1 MPSRSYL
8 RRTQP
13 HIDIEVRESGND
25 AHEMA
30 IGVYDPEYVAMLFP
44 TDARSGFPTS
54 DLARV
59 LSSEVSNADK
69 ERILN
74 RLQRQDGTFMPSDLT
89 DEDVFALVPPRF
101 VMSDQVNI
109 QRWRDYLASD
119 VLPFMRD
126 ELKAA
131 DVVPEVNST
140 TNSNDNNNNKNNV
153 TE

>member
-13 HIDIEVRESGND
+13 HIDIEVREAGND
-25 AHEMA
+25 AHNMA
-30 IGVYDPEYVAMLFP
+30 IGVYDPEYVAMLYP

-59 LSSEVSNADK
+59 LSSEVSNAEK

-74 RLQRQDGTFMPSDLT
+74 RLQREDGTYLPSDLT

-101 VMSDQVNI
+101 VLGDQVNI

-126 ELKAA
+126 ELKSV
-131 DVVPEVNST
+131 DVVPEINSHN
-140 TNSNDNNNNKNNV
+140 NSDANNG
-153 TE
+153 TAE

>member
-13 HIDIEVRESGND
+13 HIDIEVREAGND
-25 AHEMA
+25 AHNMA
-30 IGVYDPEYVAMLFP
+30 IGVYDPEYVAMLYP

-59 LSSEVSNADK
+59 LSSEVSNAEK

-74 RLQRQDGTFMPSDLT
+74 RLQREDGTYLPSDLT

-101 VMSDQVNI
+101 VLGDQVNI

-126 ELKAA
+126 ELKSV
-131 DVVPEVNST
+131 DVVPEINSP
-140 TNSNDNNNNKNNV
+140 NNNDANNG
-153 TE
+153 TAE

>member
-13 HIDIEVRESGND
+13 HIDIEVRETGND
-25 AHEMA
+25 AHDMS
-30 IGVYDPEYVAMLFP
+30 IGVYDPEYVAMLYP

-59 LSSEVSNADK
+59 LSSEVSNAEK

-74 RLQRQDGTFMPSDLT
+74 RLQREDGTYLPSDLT

-101 VMSDQVNI
+101 VLGDQVNI

-126 ELKAA
+126 ELKSV
-131 DVVPEVNST
+131 DVVPEINSP
-140 TNSNDNNNNKNNV
+140 NNNDANNG
-153 TE
+153 TAE

>member
-25 AHEMA
+25 AHNMA
-30 IGVYDPEYVAMLFP
+30 IGVYDPEYVAMLYP

-59 LSSEVSNADK
+59 LSSEVSNAEK

-74 RLQRQDGTFMPSDLT
+74 RLQREDGTYLPSDLT

-101 VMSDQVNI
+101 VLGDQVNI

-126 ELKAA
+126 ELKSV
-131 DVVPEVNST
+131 DVVPEINSP
-140 TNSNDNNNNKNNV
+140 NNNDANNNG
-153 TE
+153 TAE

>member
-13 HIDIEVRESGND
+13 HIDIEVRETGND
-25 AHEMA
+25 AHDMS
-30 IGVYDPEYVAMLFP
+30 IGVYDPEYVAMLYP

-59 LSSEVSNADK
+59 LSSEVSNAEK

-74 RLQRQDGTFMPSDLT
+74 RLQREDGTYLPSDLT

-101 VMSDQVNI
+101 VLGDQVTI

-119 VLPFMRD
+119 VLPYMRD
-126 ELKAA
+126 ELKSV
-131 DVVPEVNST
+131 DVVPEINSP
-140 TNSNDNNNNKNNV
+140 NNNDANNG
-153 TE
+153 TAE

>member
-13 HIDIEVRESGND
+13 HIDIEVREAGND
-25 AHEMA
+25 AHNMA
-30 IGVYDPEYVAMLFP
+30 IGVYDPEYVAMLYP

-59 LSSEVSNADK
+59 LSSEVSNVEK

-74 RLQRQDGTFMPSDLT
+74 RLQREDGTYLPSDLT

-101 VMSDQVNI
+101 VLGDQVNI

-126 ELKAA
+126 ELKSV
-131 DVVPEVNST
+131 DVVPEINSP
-140 TNSNDNNNNKNNV
+140 NNDANNG

>member
-1 MPSRSYL
+1 MPNRSYI

-13 HIDIEVRESGND
+13 DVDMSPQSSSND
-25 AHEMA
+25 LHDMA
-30 IGVYDPEYVAMLFP
+30 IGVYDPKYVEMIYP

-59 LSSEVSNADK
+59 LSSEVSSADK

-74 RLQRQDGTFMPSDLT
+74 RLGRETGEFLPSDLT

-101 VMSDQVNI
+101 VLNDQTTI

-119 VLPFMRD
+119 VLPYMRD
-126 ELKAA
+126 EFKQIDLAPDAKNAV
-131 DVVPEVNST
+131 DNSNNST
-140 TNSNDNNNNKNNV
+140 SDGTA
-153 TE
+153 E

>member
-13 HIDIEVRESGND
+13 HIDIEVREAGND
-25 AHEMA
+25 AHTMA
-30 IGVYDPEYVAMLFP
+30 IGVYDPEYVAMLYP

-59 LSSEVSNADK
+59 LSSEVSNAEK

-74 RLQRQDGTFMPSDLT
+74 RLQREDGTYLPSDLT

-101 VMSDQVNI
+101 VLGDQVNI

-126 ELKAA
+126 ELKSV
-131 DVVPEVNST
+131 DVVPEINS
-140 TNSNDNNNNKNNV
+140 SNNNDANNG
-153 TE
+153 TAE

>member
-13 HIDIEVRESGND
+13 HIDIEVREAGND
-25 AHEMA
+25 AHNMA
-30 IGVYDPEYVAMLFP
+30 IGVYDPEYVAMLYP

-74 RLQRQDGTFMPSDLT
+74 RLQREDGTYLPSDLT

-101 VMSDQVNI
+101 VLGDQVNI

-126 ELKAA
+126 ELKSV
-131 DVVPEVNST
+131 DVVPEINS
-140 TNSNDNNNNKNNV
+140 SNNNDANNG
-153 TE
+153 TAE

>member
-13 HIDIEVRESGND
+13 HIDIEVREAGND
-25 AHEMA
+25 AHTMA
-30 IGVYDPEYVAMLFP
+30 IGVYDPEYVAMLYP

-59 LSSEVSNADK
+59 LSSEVSNAEK

-74 RLQRQDGTFMPSDLT
+74 RLQREDGTYLPSDLT
-89 DEDVFALVPPRF
+89 DDDVFALVPPRF
-101 VMSDQVNI
+101 VLGDQVNI

-126 ELKAA
+126 ELKSV
-131 DVVPEVNST
+131 DVVPEINSP
-140 TNSNDNNNNKNNV
+140 NNNDANNG
-153 TE
+153 TAE

>member
-13 HIDIEVRESGND
+13 HIDIEVRETGND
-25 AHEMA
+25 AHDMS
-30 IGVYDPEYVAMLFP
+30 IGVYDPEYVAMLYP

-59 LSSEVSNADK
+59 LSSEVSNAEK

-74 RLQRQDGTFMPSDLT
+74 RLQREDGTYLPSDLT

-101 VMSDQVNI
+101 VLGDQVNI

-126 ELKAA
+126 ELKSV
-131 DVVPEVNST
+131 DVVPEINSP
-140 TNSNDNNNNKNNV
+140 NNDANNG
-153 TE
+153 TAE

>member
-13 HIDIEVRESGND
+13 HIDIEVREAGND
-25 AHEMA
+25 AHTMS
-30 IGVYDPEYVAMLFP
+30 IGVYDPEYVAMLYP

-59 LSSEVSNADK
+59 LSSEVSNAEK

-74 RLQRQDGTFMPSDLT
+74 RLQREDGTYLPSDLT

-101 VMSDQVNI
+101 VLGDQVNI

-126 ELKAA
+126 EFKSV
-131 DVVPEVNST
+131 DVVPEINSP
-140 TNSNDNNNNKNNV
+140 NNDANNG
-153 TE
+153 TAE

>member
-13 HIDIEVRESGND
+13 HIDIEVREAGND
-25 AHEMA
+25 AHIMA
-30 IGVYDPEYVAMLFP
+30 IGVYDPEYVAMLYP

-59 LSSEVSNADK
+59 LSSEVSNAEK

-74 RLQRQDGTFMPSDLT
+74 RLQREDGTYLPSDLT

-101 VMSDQVNI
+101 VLGDQVNI

-126 ELKAA
+126 ELKSV
-131 DVVPEVNST
+131 DVVPEINSP
-140 TNSNDNNNNKNNV
+140 NNNDANNG
-153 TE
+153 TAE

>member
-13 HIDIEVRESGND
+13 NIDIEVRESGND
-25 AHEMA
+25 AHNMA
-30 IGVYDPEYVAMLFP
+30 IGVYDPVYVAMLYP

-59 LSSEVSNADK
+59 LSSEVSNAEK

-74 RLQRQDGTFMPSDLT
+74 RLQREDGTYLPSDLT

-101 VMSDQVNI
+101 VLGDQVNI

-126 ELKAA
+126 ELKSV
-131 DVVPEVNST
+131 DVVPEINSP
-140 TNSNDNNNNKNNV
+140 NNNDANNG
-153 TE
+153 TAE

>member
-13 HIDIEVRESGND
+13 HIDIEVRETGND
-25 AHEMA
+25 AHDMS
-30 IGVYDPEYVAMLFP
+30 IGVYDPEYVAMLYP

-59 LSSEVSNADK
+59 LSSEVSNAEK

-74 RLQRQDGTFMPSDLT
+74 RLQREDGTYLPSDLT

-101 VMSDQVNI
+101 VLGDQVNI

-126 ELKAA
+126 ELTSL
-131 DVVPEVNST
+131 DVVPEINSP
-140 TNSNDNNNNKNNV
+140 NNNDANNG

>member
-13 HIDIEVRESGND
+13 HIDIEVRETGND
-25 AHEMA
+25 AHDMS
-30 IGVYDPEYVAMLFP
+30 IGVYDPEYVAMLYP

-59 LSSEVSNADK
+59 LSSEVSNAEK

-74 RLQRQDGTFMPSDLT
+74 RLQREDGTYLPSDLT

-101 VMSDQVNI
+101 VLGDQVNI

-119 VLPFMRD
+119 VLPYMRD
-126 ELKAA
+126 ELKSV
-131 DVVPEVNST
+131 DVVPEINSP
-140 TNSNDNNNNKNNV
+140 NNNDANNG
-153 TE
+153 TAE

>member
-13 HIDIEVRESGND
+13 HIDIEVRETGND
-25 AHEMA
+25 AHVMS
-30 IGVYDPEYVAMLFP
+30 IGVYDPEYVAMLYP

-59 LSSEVSNADK
+59 LSSEVSNAEK

-74 RLQRQDGTFMPSDLT
+74 RLQREDGTYLPSDLT

-101 VMSDQVNI
+101 VLGDQVNI

-119 VLPFMRD
+119 VLPYMRD
-126 ELKAA
+126 ELKSV
-131 DVVPEVNST
+131 DVVPEINSP
-140 TNSNDNNNNKNNV
+140 NNNDANNG
-153 TE
+153 TAE

>member
-13 HIDIEVRESGND
+13 HIDIEFRESGND
-25 AHEMA
+25 AHNMA
-30 IGVYDPEYVAMLFP
+30 IGVYDPEYVAMLYP

-59 LSSEVSNADK
+59 LSSEVSNAEK

-74 RLQRQDGTFMPSDLT
+74 RLQREDGTYLPSDLT

-101 VMSDQVNI
+101 VLGDQVNI

-126 ELKAA
+126 ELKSV
-131 DVVPEVNST
+131 DVVPEINSP
-140 TNSNDNNNNKNNV
+140 NNNDANNG
-153 TE
+153 TAE

>member
-25 AHEMA
+25 AHNMA
-30 IGVYDPEYVAMLFP
+30 IGVYDPEYVAMLYP

-59 LSSEVSNADK
+59 LSSEVSNAEK
-69 ERILN
+69 ERIIN
-74 RLQRQDGTFMPSDLT
+74 RLQREDGTYLPSDLT

-101 VMSDQVNI
+101 VLGDQVNI

-126 ELKAA
+126 ELKSV
-131 DVVPEVNST
+131 DVVPEINSP
-140 TNSNDNNNNKNNV
+140 NNNDANNG
-153 TE
+153 TAE

>member
-13 HIDIEVRESGND
+13 HIDIEVRETGND
-25 AHEMA
+25 AHDMS
-30 IGVYDPEYVAMLFP
+30 IGVYDPEYVAMLYP

-59 LSSEVSNADK
+59 LSSEVSNAEK

-74 RLQRQDGTFMPSDLT
+74 RLQREDGTYLPSDLT

-101 VMSDQVNI
+101 VLGDQVNI

-119 VLPFMRD
+119 VLPYMRD
-126 ELKAA
+126 ELKAV
-131 DVVPEVNST
+131 DVVPEINSP
-140 TNSNDNNNNKNNV
+140 NNNDANNG
-153 TE
+153 TAE

>member
-13 HIDIEVRESGND
+13 HIDIEVREAGND
-25 AHEMA
+25 AHTMA
-30 IGVYDPEYVAMLFP
+30 IGVYDPEYVAMLYP

-59 LSSEVSNADK
+59 LSSEVSNAEK

-74 RLQRQDGTFMPSDLT
+74 RLQREDGTYLPSDLT

-101 VMSDQVNI
+101 VLGDQVNI

-126 ELKAA
+126 EIKSV
-131 DVVPEVNST
+131 DVVPEINSP
-140 TNSNDNNNNKNNV
+140 NNNDANNGKS
-153 TE
+153 E

>member
-13 HIDIEVRESGND
+13 HIDIEVREAGND
-25 AHEMA
+25 AHTMA
-30 IGVYDPEYVAMLFP
+30 IGVYDPEYVAMLYP

-59 LSSEVSNADK
+59 LSSEVSNAEK

-74 RLQRQDGTFMPSDLT
+74 RLQREDGTYLPSDLT

-101 VMSDQVNI
+101 VLGDQVNI

-126 ELKAA
+126 ELKSV
-131 DVVPEVNST
+131 DVVPEINSP
-140 TNSNDNNNNKNNV
+140 NNNDANNG

>member
-13 HIDIEVRESGND
+13 HIDIEVREAGND
-25 AHEMA
+25 AHNMA
-30 IGVYDPEYVAMLFP
+30 IGVYDPEYVAMLYP

-59 LSSEVSNADK
+59 LSSEVSNAEK

-74 RLQRQDGTFMPSDLT
+74 RLQREDGTYLPSDLT

-101 VMSDQVNI
+101 VLGDQVNI

-126 ELKAA
+126 ELKSV
-131 DVVPEVNST
+131 DVVPEINSP
-140 TNSNDNNNNKNNV
+140 NNDANNG

>member
-13 HIDIEVRESGND
+13 HIDIEIREAGND
-25 AHEMA
+25 AHTMA
-30 IGVYDPEYVAMLFP
+30 IGVYDPEYVAMLYP

-59 LSSEVSNADK
+59 LSSEVSNAEK

-74 RLQRQDGTFMPSDLT
+74 RLQREDGTYLPSDLT

-101 VMSDQVNI
+101 VLGDQVNI

-126 ELKAA
+126 ELKSV
-131 DVVPEVNST
+131 DVVPEINSP
-140 TNSNDNNNNKNNV
+140 NNNDANNGKS
-153 TE
+153 E

>member
-13 HIDIEVRESGND
+13 HIDIEVREAGND
-25 AHEMA
+25 AHTMA
-30 IGVYDPEYVAMLFP
+30 IGVYDPEYVAMLYP

-59 LSSEVSNADK
+59 LSSEVSNAEK

-74 RLQRQDGTFMPSDLT
+74 RLQREDGTYLPSDLT

-101 VMSDQVNI
+101 VLGDQVNI

-126 ELKAA
+126 ELKSV
-131 DVVPEVNST
+131 DVVPEINSP
-140 TNSNDNNNNKNNV
+140 NNNDANNGKS
-153 TE
+153 E

>member
-13 HIDIEVRESGND
+13 HIDIEFREAGND
-25 AHEMA
+25 AHTMA
-30 IGVYDPEYVAMLFP
+30 IGVYDPEYVALLYP

-59 LSSEVSNADK
+59 LSSEVSNAEK
-69 ERILN
+69 ERIIN
-74 RLQRQDGTFMPSDLT
+74 RLQREDGTYLPSDLT

-101 VMSDQVNI
+101 VLGDQVNI

-126 ELKAA
+126 ELKSV
-131 DVVPEVNST
+131 DVVPEINSP
-140 TNSNDNNNNKNNV
+140 NNNDANNG
-153 TE
+153 TAE

>member
-25 AHEMA
+25 AHNMA
-30 IGVYDPEYVAMLFP
+30 IGVYDPEYVAMLYP

-74 RLQRQDGTFMPSDLT
+74 RLQREDGTYLPSDLT

-101 VMSDQVNI
+101 VLGDQVNI

-126 ELKAA
+126 ELKSV
-131 DVVPEVNST
+131 DVVPEINSP
-140 TNSNDNNNNKNNV
+140 NNDANNG
-153 TE
+153 TAE

>member
-13 HIDIEVRESGND
+13 HIDIEVREVGND
-25 AHEMA
+25 AHNMA
-30 IGVYDPEYVAMLFP
+30 IGVYDPEYVAMLYP

-59 LSSEVSNADK
+59 LSSEVSNVEK

-74 RLQRQDGTFMPSDLT
+74 RLQREDGTYLPSDLT

-101 VMSDQVNI
+101 VLGDQVNI

-126 ELKAA
+126 ELKSV
-131 DVVPEVNST
+131 DVVPEINSP
-140 TNSNDNNNNKNNV
+140 NNNDANNG

>member
-13 HIDIEVRESGND
+13 HIDIEVRETGND
-25 AHEMA
+25 AHEMS
-30 IGVYDPEYVAMLFP
+30 IGVYDPEYVAMLYP

-59 LSSEVSNADK
+59 LSSEVSNAEK

-74 RLQRQDGTFMPSDLT
+74 RLQREDGTYLPSDLT

-101 VMSDQVNI
+101 VLGDQVNI

-126 ELKAA
+126 ELKSV
-131 DVVPEVNST
+131 DVVPEINST
-140 TNSNDNNNNKNNV
+140 NNNDANNG
-153 TE
+153 TAE

>member
-13 HIDIEVRESGND
+13 HIDIEVREAGND
-25 AHEMA
+25 AHTMA
-30 IGVYDPEYVAMLFP
+30 IGVYDPEYVAMLYP

-54 DLARV
+54 DLARI
-59 LSSEVSNADK
+59 LSSEVSNAEK

-74 RLQRQDGTFMPSDLT
+74 RLQREDGTYLPSDLT

-101 VMSDQVNI
+101 VLGDQVNI

-126 ELKAA
+126 ELKSV
-131 DVVPEVNST
+131 DVVPEINSP
-140 TNSNDNNNNKNNV
+140 NNNDANNG
-153 TE
+153 TAE

>member
-13 HIDIEVRESGND
+13 HIDIEVRETGND
-25 AHEMA
+25 AHDMS
-30 IGVYDPEYVAMLFP
+30 IGVYDPEYVAMLYP

-59 LSSEVSNADK
+59 LSSEVSNAEK

-74 RLQRQDGTFMPSDLT
+74 RLQREDGTYLPSDLT

-101 VMSDQVNI
+101 VLGDQVNI

-126 ELKAA
+126 ELKSV
-131 DVVPEVNST
+131 DVVPEINSP
-140 TNSNDNNNNKNNV
+140 NNNDANNGT

>member
-1 MPSRSYL
+1 MPNRSYIK
-8 RRTQP
+8 RTQP
-13 HIDIEVRESGND
+13 YVDLDVQLSGND
-25 AHEMA
+25 AHDMA
-30 IGVYDPEYVAMLFP
+30 VAVYDPEYVAMLYP

-59 LSSEVSNADK
+59 LSSEVSQADK

-74 RLQRQDGTFMPSDLT
+74 RLQREDGVYMPSDLT

-101 VMSDQVNI
+101 VLSDQVNI

-119 VLPFMRD
+119 VLPYMRD
-126 ELKAA
+126 ELKAM
-131 DVVPEVNST
+131 DLVPDANT
-140 TNSNDNNNNKNNV
+140 PNSNDNNDPNNG

>member
-13 HIDIEVRESGND
+13 HIDIEVCESGND
-25 AHEMA
+25 AHNMA
-30 IGVYDPEYVAMLFP
+30 IGVYDPEYVAMLYP
-44 TDARSGFPTS
+44 NDARSGFPTS

-59 LSSEVSNADK
+59 LSSEVSNAEK

-74 RLQRQDGTFMPSDLT
+74 RLQREDGTYLPSDLT

-101 VMSDQVNI
+101 VLGDQVNI

-126 ELKAA
+126 ELKSV
-131 DVVPEVNST
+131 DVVPEINSP
-140 TNSNDNNNNKNNV
+140 NNNDANNG
-153 TE
+153 TAE

>member
-1 MPSRSYL
+1 
-8 RRTQP
+8 
-13 HIDIEVRESGND
+13 
-25 AHEMA
+25 MA
-30 IGVYDPEYVAMLFP
+30 IGVYDPQYVDMIYP

-59 LSSEVSNADK
+59 LLSEVSSAEK

-74 RLQRQDGTFMPSDLT
+74 RLGRETGEFLPSDLT

-101 VMSDQVNI
+101 VLNDQTTI

-119 VLPFMRD
+119 VLPYMRD
-126 ELKAA
+126 EFKQIDLAPDSKNAV
-131 DVVPEVNST
+131 D
-140 TNSNDNNNNKNNV
+140 NSNPASDNGTA

>member
-13 HIDIEVRESGND
+13 HIDIEVREAGND
-25 AHEMA
+25 AHNMA
-30 IGVYDPEYVAMLFP
+30 IGVYDPEYVAMLYP

-54 DLARV
+54 DLARI
-59 LSSEVSNADK
+59 LSSEVSNAEK

-74 RLQRQDGTFMPSDLT
+74 RLQREDGTYLPSDLT

-101 VMSDQVNI
+101 VLGDQVNI

-126 ELKAA
+126 ELKSV
-131 DVVPEVNST
+131 DVVPEINSP
-140 TNSNDNNNNKNNV
+140 NNNDANNG
-153 TE
+153 TAE

>member
-13 HIDIEVRESGND
+13 HIDIEVREAGND
-25 AHEMA
+25 AHTMA
-30 IGVYDPEYVAMLFP
+30 IGVYDPEYVAMLYP

-59 LSSEVSNADK
+59 LSSEVSNAEK

-74 RLQRQDGTFMPSDLT
+74 RLQREDGTYLPSDLT

-101 VMSDQVNI
+101 VLGDQVNI

-126 ELKAA
+126 ELKSV
-131 DVVPEVNST
+131 DVVPEINSP
-140 TNSNDNNNNKNNV
+140 NNDANNG
-153 TE
+153 TAE

>member
-25 AHEMA
+25 AHDMS
-30 IGVYDPEYVAMLFP
+30 IGVYDPEYVAMLYP

-59 LSSEVSNADK
+59 LSSEVSNAEK

-74 RLQRQDGTFMPSDLT
+74 RLQREDGTYLPSDLT

-101 VMSDQVNI
+101 VLGDQVNI

-119 VLPFMRD
+119 VLPYMRD
-126 ELKAA
+126 ELKSV
-131 DVVPEVNST
+131 DVVPEINSP
-140 TNSNDNNNNKNNV
+140 NNDDANNG
-153 TE
+153 TAE